1 MSYNANLTDTL
12 EQIETTVSEEEAKV
26 ILGNQLNYL
35 LTLPEFKSIIGDG
48 YLKYALNDAVTIITN
63 TLDPKSQEVREALEK
78 IASVNRLKEYFE
90 GIMSD
95 AIYAPGRIEQEQ
107 DFRRE
112 YTAENSEVID
122 E

>member
-1 MSYNANLTDTL
+1 MSDSANLTEYL
-12 EQIETTVSEEEAKV
+12 EEIETVISEQEEKV
-26 ILGNQLNYL
+26 ALGNQLNYL

-48 YLKYALNDAVTIITN
+48 YLKYALNDAVTIITD
-63 TLDPKSQEVREALEK
+63 TLDPKSQEVREALDK

>member
-1 MSYNANLTDTL
+1 MSSNANLTEYL
-12 EQIETTVSEEEAKV
+12 SEIESVISEQEKKV
-26 ILGNQLNYL
+26 VLGNSLNYL
-35 LTLPEFKSIIGDG
+35 QTLPEFKLIIGDG
-48 YLKYALNDAVTIITN
+48 YLKYALDNAVTTITN
-63 TLDPKSQEVREALEK
+63 TLDPKSQEVREALDK